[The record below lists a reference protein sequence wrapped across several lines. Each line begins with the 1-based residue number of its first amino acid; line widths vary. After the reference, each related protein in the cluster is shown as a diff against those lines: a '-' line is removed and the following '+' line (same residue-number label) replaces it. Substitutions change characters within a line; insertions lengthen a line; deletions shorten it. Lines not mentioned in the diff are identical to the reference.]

1 MFQIDPR
8 LCVAKMA
15 SQDFSPWPL
24 GLFVPVVPLS
34 GGRDDIFMFVQ
45 GMRGGGAASCV
56 FSRYYLYK
64 KRRALR
70 K

>member
-1 MFQIDPR
+1 
-8 LCVAKMA
+8 MA
-15 SQDFSPWPL
+15 SEDFSPWPL

-64 KRRALR
+64 KRRAAQIMASPLFL
-70 K
+70 